1 MEASIVSAASTT
13 SEPKTTGMLLHSD
26 DAEVAMPDS
35 AQWVYSVTRQEPV
48 RNGEVLIES
57 GAATSVCPQSLANSS
72 GGKPNGRGIE
82 LRSATGHQFTT
93 MGNTRDGINVSGD
106 FQIAP
111 KNSGL
116 QRSIISVGQV

>member
-1 MEASIVSAASTT
+1 
-13 SEPKTTGMLLHSD
+13 MLLHSD

-48 RNGEVLIES
+48 HNGEFLIES
-57 GAATSVCPQSLANSS
+57 GAATSVCQQSLADSL
-72 GGKPNGRGIE
+72 GGKPNGPGIT

-93 MGNTRDGINVSGD
+93 TGNTTICLHTRDGVNVSGD

-116 QRSIISVGQV
+116 LRSVISVGQV

>member
-1 MEASIVSAASTT
+1 
-13 SEPKTTGMLLHSD
+13 MLLHSD

-35 AQWVYSVTRQEPV
+35 AQWSVFGDEAES
-48 RNGEVLIES
+48 RNGEFLIES
-57 GAATSVCPQSLANSS
+57 GAATSVCQQSLADSLGSKLS
-72 GGKPNGRGIE
+72 GLG
-82 LRSATGHQFTT
+82 TT
-93 MGNTRDGINVSGD
+93 ICLHTRDGLNVSGD

>member
-1 MEASIVSAASTT
+1 
-13 SEPKTTGMLLHSD
+13 MLLHSD

-57 GAATSVCPQSLANSS
+57 GAATSVCPQSLADSL
-72 GGKPNGRGIE
+72 GGKPHGRGIE

-93 MGNTRDGINVSGD
+93 TGNTTICLHTRDGINVSGD